1 MGNRQCK
8 VASASLATALIAFG
22 SVPIAAT
29 LTQEARGAS
38 GKVANH
44 PATSEAAA
52 PGQAITQPA
61 VPATFAALGQ
71 KNAVTPMPM
80 PSATAT
86 LTMYGMASG
95 NVTYAAQ
102 PVVALQSESPI
113 AGAEFAAAPPLDY
126 DQQDDEIPEATETPA
141 QRATPVQK
149 TDEDEAE
156 VQPVSPEYESPQAQ
170 PYDAEVPTEDSE
182 TEAVTPTPAA
192 PVQNLPAED
201 AEEASPDLG
210 EEPAAT
216 PVTPTPAPTDQTPVN
231 PAPVTP
237 TPTPVNP
244 TPVNPEPVPA
254 NPTPVTPTP
263 APTDQ
268 TPVNPTP
275 VTPTPVNPTPIP
287 ANPTPT
293 QANPTPVNPAPDP
306 VPTIVPSPDL
316 TPVNPAPV
324 NPTPVPVNPTPTQAN
339 PTPVYPT
346 PTPVT
351 PAPAKPTPV
360 TPTPVP
366 VSPTP
371 SPVTPTP
378 ADPAPAPSQDPGWT
392 PAPSEQ
398 PTSQPVPFPSPS
410 ASESAAPTPSSSPSG
425 HGNPGSDDSPAPDA
439 SPSATPSSNVSPA
452 PAPSTSAEPFPNS
465 IATLGRFATNSG
477 FPNAFPGA
485 ADWVQGY
492 LSRGENARN
501 GSPTLRMAN
510 PQESRN
516 GSYSVPSAVNPVA
529 RPPATSAGSQAQRN
543 GDSPK
548 SVQERST
555 DSRGPGLSGFVPLAF
570 FSLLILAIT
579 IVAIRYFIRA
589 R

>member
-44 PATSEAAA
+44 PATSEAVA

-102 PVVALQSESPI
+102 PAVALQSESPI

-126 DQQDDEIPEATETPA
+126 DQQDDGTPEATETPA
-141 QRATPVQK
+141 QRATPAQK

-156 VQPVSPEYESPQAQ
+156 VQPVSPEYEGPQAQ
-170 PYDAEVPTEDSE
+170 PYDAKVPTEDSE

-201 AEEASPDLG
+201 AEAASPDLG

-268 TPVNPTP
+268 TPVNPAPVNPTP
-275 VTPTPVNPTPIP
+275 VTPTPVP
-287 ANPTPT
+287 A
-293 QANPTPVNPAPDP
+293 
-306 VPTIVPSPDL
+306 
-316 TPVNPAPV
+316 
-324 NPTPVPVNPTPTQAN
+324 NPTPTQAN

-410 ASESAAPTPSSSPSG
+410 ASESAAPTPSPSPSG

>member
-102 PVVALQSESPI
+102 PAVALQSESPI

-141 QRATPVQK
+141 QRATPAQK

-156 VQPVSPEYESPQAQ
+156 VQPVTPEYESPQAQ

-182 TEAVTPTPAA
+182 TEAVTPTPVA

-254 NPTPVTPTP
+254 NPTPVTPNP

-275 VTPTPVNPTPIP
+275 VT
-287 ANPTPT
+287 
-293 QANPTPVNPAPDP
+293 
-306 VPTIVPSPDL
+306 
-316 TPVNPAPV
+316 PAPV

-360 TPTPVP
+360 TPAPVP

-410 ASESAAPTPSSSPSG
+410 ASESAAPTPSPSPSG

>member
-102 PVVALQSESPI
+102 PAVALQSESPI

-126 DQQDDEIPEATETPA
+126 DQQDDGTPEATETPA
-141 QRATPVQK
+141 QRATPAQK

-201 AEEASPDLG
+201 AEAASPDLG

-275 VTPTPVNPTPIP
+275 VTPTPVNPTP
-287 ANPTPT
+287 
-293 QANPTPVNPAPDP
+293 
-306 VPTIVPSPDL
+306 
-316 TPVNPAPV
+316 
-324 NPTPVPVNPTPTQAN
+324 VPVNPTPTQAN

-360 TPTPVP
+360 TPAPVP

>member
-102 PVVALQSESPI
+102 PAVALQSESPI

-141 QRATPVQK
+141 QRATPAQD
-149 TDEDEAE
+149 TDEDDAE

-182 TEAVTPTPAA
+182 TEAVTPTPDA

-201 AEEASPDLG
+201 AEAASPDLG

-254 NPTPVTPTP
+254 NPTPV
-263 APTDQ
+263 
-268 TPVNPTP
+268 
-275 VTPTPVNPTPIP
+275 
-287 ANPTPT
+287 
-293 QANPTPVNPAPDP
+293 NPAPDP

-324 NPTPVPVNPTPTQAN
+324 NPTPVPANPTPTQAN

-410 ASESAAPTPSSSPSG
+410 ASESAVPTPSPSPSG

-439 SPSATPSSNVSPA
+439 SPSTTPSSNVSPA

>member
-44 PATSEAAA
+44 PATSEAVA

-102 PVVALQSESPI
+102 PAVALQSESPI

-141 QRATPVQK
+141 QRATPAQK

-156 VQPVSPEYESPQAQ
+156 VQPVTPEYESPQAQ

-254 NPTPVTPTP
+254 NPTPV
-263 APTDQ
+263 
-268 TPVNPTP
+268 
-275 VTPTPVNPTPIP
+275 
-287 ANPTPT
+287 
-293 QANPTPVNPAPDP
+293 NPAPDP

-324 NPTPVPVNPTPTQAN
+324 NPTPVPANPTPTQAN

-410 ASESAAPTPSSSPSG
+410 ASESAAPTPSPSPSG

>member
-102 PVVALQSESPI
+102 PAVALQSESPI

-141 QRATPVQK
+141 QRATPAQD
-149 TDEDEAE
+149 TDEDDAE

-201 AEEASPDLG
+201 AEAASPDLG

-231 PAPVTP
+231 P
-237 TPTPVNP
+237 TPV
-244 TPVNPEPVPA
+244 PV
-254 NPTPVTPTP
+254 
-263 APTDQ
+263 
-268 TPVNPTP
+268 
-275 VTPTPVNPTPIP
+275 
-287 ANPTPT
+287 NPTPT

-410 ASESAAPTPSSSPSG
+410 ASESAAPTPSPSPSG

>member
-44 PATSEAAA
+44 PATSESAA
-52 PGQAITQPA
+52 PGQATTQPA

-102 PVVALQSESPI
+102 PAVALQSESPI

-141 QRATPVQK
+141 QRATPAQK

-156 VQPVSPEYESPQAQ
+156 VQPVTPEYESPQAQ

-201 AEEASPDLG
+201 AEAASPDLG

-216 PVTPTPAPTDQTPVN
+216 PVTPA
-231 PAPVTP
+231 
-237 TPTPVNP
+237 
-244 TPVNPEPVPA
+244 
-254 NPTPVTPTP
+254 P

-360 TPTPVP
+360 TPAPVP

-555 DSRGPGLSGFVPLAF
+555 DSRGPGLSGFVPLAV

>member
-102 PVVALQSESPI
+102 PAVALQSESPI

-141 QRATPVQK
+141 QRATPAQK

-156 VQPVSPEYESPQAQ
+156 VQPVTPEYESPQAQ

-182 TEAVTPTPAA
+182 TEAVTPTPDA

-201 AEEASPDLG
+201 AEAASPDLG

-231 PAPVTP
+231 PTPVTP
-237 TPTPVNP
+237 APVNP
-244 TPVNPEPVPA
+244 TPAPVK
-254 NPTPVTPTP
+254 
-263 APTDQ
+263 
-268 TPVNPTP
+268 
-275 VTPTPVNPTPIP
+275 
-287 ANPTPT
+287 PTPT

-324 NPTPVPVNPTPTQAN
+324 NPTPVPANPTPTQAN

-360 TPTPVP
+360 TPAPVP

-378 ADPAPAPSQDPGWT
+378 ADPAPAPSQDPGRT

>member
-44 PATSEAAA
+44 PATSESAA
-52 PGQAITQPA
+52 PGQATTQPA

-102 PVVALQSESPI
+102 PAVALQSESPI

-141 QRATPVQK
+141 QRATPAQK

-156 VQPVSPEYESPQAQ
+156 VQPVTPEYESPQAQ

-275 VTPTPVNPTPIP
+275 VTPTPVNPTP
-287 ANPTPT
+287 
-293 QANPTPVNPAPDP
+293 
-306 VPTIVPSPDL
+306 
-316 TPVNPAPV
+316 
-324 NPTPVPVNPTPTQAN
+324 VPVNPTPTQAN

-360 TPTPVP
+360 TPAPVP

-378 ADPAPAPSQDPGWT
+378 VDPAPAPSQDPGWT

>member
-44 PATSEAAA
+44 PATSESAA

-102 PVVALQSESPI
+102 PAVALQSESPI

-141 QRATPVQK
+141 QRATPAQK

-156 VQPVSPEYESPQAQ
+156 VQPVTPEYESPQAQ

-231 PAPVTP
+231 P
-237 TPTPVNP
+237 
-244 TPVNPEPVPA
+244 
-254 NPTPVTPTP
+254 TPVTP
-263 APTDQ
+263 AP
-268 TPVNPTP
+268 V
-275 VTPTPVNPTPIP
+275 
-287 ANPTPT
+287 NPTPT

-360 TPTPVP
+360 TPAPVP

-548 SVQERST
+548 SVQARST

>member
-102 PVVALQSESPI
+102 PAVALQSESPI

-126 DQQDDEIPEATETPA
+126 DQQDDGTPEATETPA
-141 QRATPVQK
+141 QRATPAQK

-201 AEEASPDLG
+201 AEAAYPDLG

-231 PAPVTP
+231 PAPVNP

-275 VTPTPVNPTPIP
+275 VTPTPVNPTP
-287 ANPTPT
+287 
-293 QANPTPVNPAPDP
+293 
-306 VPTIVPSPDL
+306 
-316 TPVNPAPV
+316 
-324 NPTPVPVNPTPTQAN
+324 VPVNPTPTQTN

-410 ASESAAPTPSSSPSG
+410 ASESAAPTPNPSPSG

>member
-44 PATSEAAA
+44 PATSEAVA
-52 PGQAITQPA
+52 PGQATTQPA

-102 PVVALQSESPI
+102 PAVALQSESPI

-141 QRATPVQK
+141 QRATPAQK

-156 VQPVSPEYESPQAQ
+156 VQPVTPEYESPQAQ

-192 PVQNLPAED
+192 PVQYLPAED
-201 AEEASPDLG
+201 AEAASPDLG

-216 PVTPTPAPTDQTPVN
+216 PVTPA
-231 PAPVTP
+231 
-237 TPTPVNP
+237 
-244 TPVNPEPVPA
+244 
-254 NPTPVTPTP
+254 P

-275 VTPTPVNPTPIP
+275 APVK
-287 ANPTPT
+287 PTPT
-293 QANPTPVNPAPDP
+293 QANPTPVTPAPDP

-324 NPTPVPVNPTPTQAN
+324 NPTPVPANPTPTQAN

-346 PTPVT
+346 PTPIT

-360 TPTPVP
+360 TPAPVP

>member
-102 PVVALQSESPI
+102 PAVALQSESPI

-141 QRATPVQK
+141 QRATPAQD
-149 TDEDEAE
+149 TDEDDAE

-201 AEEASPDLG
+201 AEAASPDLG

-216 PVTPTPAPTDQTPVN
+216 PVPPTPAPTDQTPVN

-254 NPTPVTPTP
+254 NPTPV
-263 APTDQ
+263 
-268 TPVNPTP
+268 
-275 VTPTPVNPTPIP
+275 
-287 ANPTPT
+287 
-293 QANPTPVNPAPDP
+293 NPAPDP

-324 NPTPVPVNPTPTQAN
+324 NPTPVPANPTPTQAN

-410 ASESAAPTPSSSPSG
+410 ASEPAAPTPSPSPSG

-439 SPSATPSSNVSPA
+439 SSSATPSSNVSPA

>member
-44 PATSEAAA
+44 PATSEAVA

-102 PVVALQSESPI
+102 PAVALQSESPI

-126 DQQDDEIPEATETPA
+126 DQQDDGTPEATETPA
-141 QRATPVQK
+141 QRATPAQK

-156 VQPVSPEYESPQAQ
+156 VQPVSPEYEGPQAQ
-170 PYDAEVPTEDSE
+170 PYDAKVPTEDSE

-201 AEEASPDLG
+201 AEAASPDLG

-268 TPVNPTP
+268 TPVNPAPVNPTP
-275 VTPTPVNPTPIP
+275 VTPTPVP
-287 ANPTPT
+287 A
-293 QANPTPVNPAPDP
+293 
-306 VPTIVPSPDL
+306 
-316 TPVNPAPV
+316 
-324 NPTPVPVNPTPTQAN
+324 NPTPTQAN

-371 SPVTPTP
+371 SPVTPPP

-410 ASESAAPTPSSSPSG
+410 ASESAAPTPSPSPSG

>member
-44 PATSEAAA
+44 PATSESAA
-52 PGQAITQPA
+52 PGQATTQPA

-102 PVVALQSESPI
+102 PAVALQSESPI

-141 QRATPVQK
+141 QRATPAQK

-156 VQPVSPEYESPQAQ
+156 VQPVTPEYESPQAQ

-182 TEAVTPTPAA
+182 TEAVTPTPVA

-275 VTPTPVNPTPIP
+275 VTPTPVNPTP
-287 ANPTPT
+287 
-293 QANPTPVNPAPDP
+293 
-306 VPTIVPSPDL
+306 
-316 TPVNPAPV
+316 
-324 NPTPVPVNPTPTQAN
+324 VPVNPTPTQAN

-360 TPTPVP
+360 TPAPVP

-378 ADPAPAPSQDPGWT
+378 VDPAPAPSQDPGWT

>member
-102 PVVALQSESPI
+102 PAVALQSESPI

-141 QRATPVQK
+141 QRATPAQK

-156 VQPVSPEYESPQAQ
+156 VQPVTPEYESPQAQ

-201 AEEASPDLG
+201 AEAASPDLG

-275 VTPTPVNPTPIP
+275 VTPTPVNPTP
-287 ANPTPT
+287 
-293 QANPTPVNPAPDP
+293 
-306 VPTIVPSPDL
+306 
-316 TPVNPAPV
+316 
-324 NPTPVPVNPTPTQAN
+324 VPVNPTPTQAN

-360 TPTPVP
+360 TPAPVP

>member
-52 PGQAITQPA
+52 PGPAITQPA

-102 PVVALQSESPI
+102 PAVALQSESPI

-126 DQQDDEIPEATETPA
+126 DQQDDENPEATETPA
-141 QRATPVQK
+141 QRATPAQK

-201 AEEASPDLG
+201 AEAASPDLG

-216 PVTPTPAPTDQTPVN
+216 PVTPAPAPTDQTPVN

-275 VTPTPVNPTPIP
+275 VTP
-287 ANPTPT
+287 
-293 QANPTPVNPAPDP
+293 
-306 VPTIVPSPDL
+306 
-316 TPVNPAPV
+316 APV
-324 NPTPVPVNPTPTQAN
+324 NPTPAPVKPTPTQAN

-398 PTSQPVPFPSPS
+398 PTSQPVPFPTPS
-410 ASESAAPTPSSSPSG
+410 ASESAAPTPSPSPSG

>member
-1 MGNRQCK
+1 
-8 VASASLATALIAFG
+8 VSWASLAPALIAFG

-102 PVVALQSESPI
+102 PAVALQSESPI

-141 QRATPVQK
+141 QRATPAQK

-156 VQPVSPEYESPQAQ
+156 VQPVTPEYESPQAQ

-182 TEAVTPTPAA
+182 TEAVTPTPVA

-231 PAPVTP
+231 P
-237 TPTPVNP
+237 
-244 TPVNPEPVPA
+244 
-254 NPTPVTPTP
+254 TPVTP
-263 APTDQ
+263 AP
-268 TPVNPTP
+268 V
-275 VTPTPVNPTPIP
+275 
-287 ANPTPT
+287 NPTPT

-360 TPTPVP
+360 TPAPVP

-378 ADPAPAPSQDPGWT
+378 VDPAPAPSQDPGWT

-452 PAPSTSAEPFPNS
+452 PAPPTSAEPFPNS

>member
-102 PVVALQSESPI
+102 PAVALQSESPI

-141 QRATPVQK
+141 QRATPAQK

-156 VQPVSPEYESPQAQ
+156 VQPVTPEYESPQAQ

-182 TEAVTPTPAA
+182 TEAVTPTPVA

-275 VTPTPVNPTPIP
+275 VTP
-287 ANPTPT
+287 
-293 QANPTPVNPAPDP
+293 
-306 VPTIVPSPDL
+306 
-316 TPVNPAPV
+316 APV

-360 TPTPVP
+360 TPAPVP

-378 ADPAPAPSQDPGWT
+378 VDPAPAPSQDPGWT

-570 FSLLILAIT
+570 FSLLILTIT

>member
-102 PVVALQSESPI
+102 PAVALQSESPI

-141 QRATPVQK
+141 QRATPAQK

-156 VQPVSPEYESPQAQ
+156 VQPVTPEYESPQAQ
-170 PYDAEVPTEDSE
+170 LYDAEVPTEDSE

-201 AEEASPDLG
+201 AEAASPDLG

-268 TPVNPTP
+268 
-275 VTPTPVNPTPIP
+275 
-287 ANPTPT
+287 
-293 QANPTPVNPAPDP
+293 
-306 VPTIVPSPDL
+306 

-410 ASESAAPTPSSSPSG
+410 ASESAAPTPSPSPSG

>member
-102 PVVALQSESPI
+102 PAVALQSESPI

-141 QRATPVQK
+141 QRATPAQK

-156 VQPVSPEYESPQAQ
+156 VQPVTPEYESPQAQ

-201 AEEASPDLG
+201 AEAASPDLG
-210 EEPAAT
+210 EEPAA
-216 PVTPTPAPTDQTPVN
+216 
-231 PAPVTP
+231 
-237 TPTPVNP
+237 
-244 TPVNPEPVPA
+244 
-254 NPTPVTPTP
+254 TPVTPTP

-275 VTPTPVNPTPIP
+275 VTPTPVNPTPVP
-287 ANPTPT
+287 VNPTPT

-324 NPTPVPVNPTPTQAN
+324 NPTPVPVNPAPTQAN

>member
-44 PATSEAAA
+44 PATSEVAA

-102 PVVALQSESPI
+102 PAVALQSESPI

-141 QRATPVQK
+141 QRATPAQK

-156 VQPVSPEYESPQAQ
+156 VQPVTPEYESPQAQ

-182 TEAVTPTPAA
+182 TEAVTPTPDA

-201 AEEASPDLG
+201 AEAASPDLG

-231 PAPVTP
+231 PTPVTP

-244 TPVNPEPVPA
+244 TPVNPEPVP
-254 NPTPVTPTP
+254 
-263 APTDQ
+263 
-268 TPVNPTP
+268 
-275 VTPTPVNPTPIP
+275 
-287 ANPTPT
+287 
-293 QANPTPVNPAPDP
+293 ANPTPVNPAPDP

-324 NPTPVPVNPTPTQAN
+324 NPTPTPVKPTPTQAN

-346 PTPVT
+346 PTPIT

>member
-44 PATSEAAA
+44 PATSEVAA

-102 PVVALQSESPI
+102 PAVALQSESPI

-141 QRATPVQK
+141 QRATPAQK

-156 VQPVSPEYESPQAQ
+156 VQPVTPEYESPQAQ

-201 AEEASPDLG
+201 AEAASPDLG

-275 VTPTPVNPTPIP
+275 V
-287 ANPTPT
+287 
-293 QANPTPVNPAPDP
+293 
-306 VPTIVPSPDL
+306 
-316 TPVNPAPV
+316 
-324 NPTPVPVNPTPTQAN
+324 PVNPTPTQAN

-360 TPTPVP
+360 TPAPVP

-410 ASESAAPTPSSSPSG
+410 ASESAAPTPSPSPSG

>member
-44 PATSEAAA
+44 PATSESAA
-52 PGQAITQPA
+52 PGQATTQPA

-102 PVVALQSESPI
+102 PAVALQSESPI

-141 QRATPVQK
+141 QRATPAQK

-201 AEEASPDLG
+201 AEAASPGLG

-275 VTPTPVNPTPIP
+275 VTPTPVT
-287 ANPTPT
+287 
-293 QANPTPVNPAPDP
+293 
-306 VPTIVPSPDL
+306 
-316 TPVNPAPV
+316 
-324 NPTPVPVNPTPTQAN
+324 PTPVPVNPTPTQAN

-360 TPTPVP
+360 TPAPVP

-410 ASESAAPTPSSSPSG
+410 ASESAAPTPSPSPSG

-492 LSRGENARN
+492 LSRGESARN

>member
-102 PVVALQSESPI
+102 PAVALQSESPI

-141 QRATPVQK
+141 QRATPAQK

-156 VQPVSPEYESPQAQ
+156 VQPVTPEYESPQAQ

-201 AEEASPDLG
+201 AEAASPDLG

-231 PAPVTP
+231 PTPVTP

-244 TPVNPEPVPA
+244 TPVNPEPVP
-254 NPTPVTPTP
+254 
-263 APTDQ
+263 
-268 TPVNPTP
+268 
-275 VTPTPVNPTPIP
+275 
-287 ANPTPT
+287 
-293 QANPTPVNPAPDP
+293 ANPTPVNPAPDP

-324 NPTPVPVNPTPTQAN
+324 NPTPTPVKPTPTQAN

-346 PTPVT
+346 PTPIT

-410 ASESAAPTPSSSPSG
+410 ASESAAPTPSPSPSG

>member
-102 PVVALQSESPI
+102 PAVALQSESPI

-141 QRATPVQK
+141 QRATPAQK

-156 VQPVSPEYESPQAQ
+156 VQPVTPEYESPQAQ

-231 PAPVTP
+231 P
-237 TPTPVNP
+237 
-244 TPVNPEPVPA
+244 
-254 NPTPVTPTP
+254 
-263 APTDQ
+263 
-268 TPVNPTP
+268 TP
-275 VTPTPVNPTPIP
+275 VTPTPVNPTPVP
-287 ANPTPT
+287 VNPTPT

-360 TPTPVP
+360 TPAPVP

>member
-102 PVVALQSESPI
+102 PAVALQSESPI

-141 QRATPVQK
+141 QRATPAQD
-149 TDEDEAE
+149 TDEDDAE

-182 TEAVTPTPAA
+182 TEAVTPTPDA

-201 AEEASPDLG
+201 AEAASPDLG
-210 EEPAAT
+210 EDPAAT
-216 PVTPTPAPTDQTPVN
+216 PVP
-231 PAPVTP
+231 
-237 TPTPVNP
+237 
-244 TPVNPEPVPA
+244 
-254 NPTPVTPTP
+254 PTP

-275 VTPTPVNPTPIP
+275 VTPAPVNPTPAP
-287 ANPTPT
+287 VKPTPT
-293 QANPTPVNPAPDP
+293 QANPP
-306 VPTIVPSPDL
+306 
-316 TPVNPAPV
+316 
-324 NPTPVPVNPTPTQAN
+324 
-339 PTPVYPT
+339 PVYPT
-346 PTPVT
+346 PPPVT

-398 PTSQPVPFPSPS
+398 PTSQPVPFPNPS
-410 ASESAAPTPSSSPSG
+410 ASESAAPTPTPSPSG

>member
-102 PVVALQSESPI
+102 PAVALQSESPI

-126 DQQDDEIPEATETPA
+126 DQQDDGTPEATETPA
-141 QRATPVQK
+141 QRATPAQK

-170 PYDAEVPTEDSE
+170 PYDVEVPTEDSE

-231 PAPVTP
+231 PTPVTP
-237 TPTPVNP
+237 APVNP
-244 TPVNPEPVPA
+244 TPAPVK
-254 NPTPVTPTP
+254 
-263 APTDQ
+263 
-268 TPVNPTP
+268 
-275 VTPTPVNPTPIP
+275 
-287 ANPTPT
+287 PTPT
-293 QANPTPVNPAPDP
+293 QANPTPVTPAPDP

-360 TPTPVP
+360 TPAPVP

-410 ASESAAPTPSSSPSG
+410 ASESAAPTPSPSPSG